1 VDSSK
6 PWQVKLN
13 VMPRSVLIDMYTVLA
28 MMAEA
33 MKDGLALAKMMVYNV
48 IAAELDSTED
58 H

>member
-1 VDSSK
+1 
-6 PWQVKLN
+6 
-13 VMPRSVLIDMYTVLA
+13 MHRSMLIDMYTVLA

-48 IAAELDSTED
+48 IAAELDSAED